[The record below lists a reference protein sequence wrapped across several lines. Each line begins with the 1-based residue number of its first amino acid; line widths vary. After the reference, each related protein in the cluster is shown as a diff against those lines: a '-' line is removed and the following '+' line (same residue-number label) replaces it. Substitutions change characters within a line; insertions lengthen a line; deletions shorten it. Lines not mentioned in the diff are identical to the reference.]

1 MANNVKFVR
10 TTKEKWLNRDTYD
23 NNALYFCIDT
33 QELYVGDKIFTDGIR
48 VIPSRND
55 LPECPSAPDGVL
67 YYIKDTKNGYVISP
81 SRDSWI
87 QVIYAPAADAYTV
100 PEEDIYTTVAT
111 VGAVRDIEAKIYE
124 RIDNID
130 SGIGNLIPVDGT
142 ISIVNAEDGN
152 KSISVAIAPIEGNI
166 LTAVEGGLFVP
177 STSVKIAEESHGLV
191 AVNGEMLINLATT
204 TSDGAMSKED
214 KKVLEE
220 LKALDISNTYV
231 TKDEIQSVE
240 ESVSSLNEAFTWI
253 EV

>member
-10 TTKEKWLNRDTYD
+10 TTKEKWLKRDTYD
-23 NNALYFCIDT
+23 SNALYFCIDT

-48 VIPSRND
+48 IIPSRND
-55 LPECPSAPDGVL
+55 LPECPCAPDGVL
-67 YYIKDTKNGYVISP
+67 YYTEDTKNGYMISP
-81 SRDSWI
+81 SRDGWI
-87 QVIYAPAADAYTV
+87 QTIYAPVTDAYTV
-100 PEEDIYTTVAT
+100 PEEDMYTTVTT
-111 VGAVRDIEAKIYE
+111 VGAVRDIEKKIYE

-130 SGIGNLIPVDGT
+130 SGIGDLIPIDGT
-142 ISIVNAEDGN
+142 ISITNDEDGN
-152 KSISVAIAPIEGNI
+152 KSIGVAVAPIEGNM
-166 LTAVEGGLFVP
+166 LTAVEGGLFVS

-191 AVNGEMLINLATT
+191 TVNGEMLINLATT

-231 TKDEIQSVE
+231 TKDDIQSVE